1 MRVDIW
7 SDVVCPWCYVGKA
20 RFEKALAAFP
30 HAGGVEV
37 VYHSFELDP
46 GAVDTG
52 ETNIQ
57 MLAKKSG
64 MPVAQARQAEDR
76 VAGLAEAEG
85 LGYQPERPIGN
96 TFDLHRV
103 IHLGKAHGVQAE
115 LITGIYQAH
124 FAQNRPVFDAGV
136 IVTVAAKAGLAAEDV
151 RKVLD
156 SDAYADAVREDEE
169 QARQLGISG
178 VPFYV
183 VDMAIGVSGAQPA
196 ETFETALTQAWD
208 RSEGSTSA

>member
-20 RFEKALAAFP
+20 RFEKAMAAFR
-30 HAGGVEV
+30 HAGDVEV

-57 MLAKKSG
+57 MLAKKLG

-115 LITGIYQAH
+115 LITGLYHAH

-136 IVTVAAKAGLAAEDV
+136 IVTVAANAGLAAEDV

-156 SDAYADAVREDEE
+156 SDSYAEAVREDEE

-183 VDMAIGVSGAQPA
+183 LDMAIGVSGAQPVQA
-196 ETFETALTQAWD
+196 FETALTQAWE
-208 RSEGSTSA
+208 RSKGSTSA

>member
-20 RFEKALAAFP
+20 RFEKAMAAFR
-30 HAGGVEV
+30 HASDVEV

-57 MLAKKSG
+57 MLAKKLG

-76 VAGLAEAEG
+76 VAALAEAEG

-115 LITGIYQAH
+115 LITGLYHAH
-124 FAQNRPVFDAGV
+124 FAQNRPVFEAGV
-136 IVTVAAKAGLAAEDV
+136 IATVAANAGLAAEDV

-156 SDAYADAVREDEE
+156 SDSYAEAVREDEE

-183 VDMAIGVSGAQPA
+183 LDMAIGVSGAQPVQA
-196 ETFETALTQAWD
+196 FETALTQAWE
-208 RSEGSTSA
+208 RSKGSTSA